1 MGKKKGKYNSS
12 GISEL
17 ADDKP
22 IVYRIKTP
30 SGNDNY
36 IGSAKRFRGQE
47 RISEHR
53 GEIPGATVE
62 IKQYPTIDEA
72 REAEARLI
80 QRNKPKYNKKGK

>member
-1 MGKKKGKYNSS
+1 MGKKKSKYNSS

-30 SGNDNY
+30 GENDNY
-36 IGSAKRFRGQE
+36 IGSAKRYRGQE
-47 RISEHR
+47 RIGEHL

-62 IKQYPTIDEA
+62 IKQYDTIDEA
-72 REAEARLI
+72 MKAEARLI
-80 QRNKPKYNKKGK
+80 QRNQPKYNKKGK